1 MDERQLERMAKQLGA
16 RAEAKLDVELTAQAV
31 LKRLREEPVR
41 VAWWRRG
48 PVLQG
53 LAAAAVV
60 VLTAGILVS
69 NHVLD
74 GGRTPAAVFA
84 PVELQELSLEEL
96 EEVYDSVAVEAPVYE
111 LVAVGLH
118 DLNESELEELLRL
131 MEG

>member
-1 MDERQLERMAKQLGA
+1 MDERQLERMAKRLGE
-16 RAEAKLDVELTAQAV
+16 RAEGKLDVELTAQAV

-41 VAWWRRG
+41 VAWWRRA
-48 PVLQG
+48 PVLRG

-60 VLTAGILVS
+60 VLTAGILVT

-74 GGRTPAAVFA
+74 GGRTPAELFA

-96 EEVYDSVAVEAPVYE
+96 EEVYDSLAVEAPVYE
-111 LVAVGLH
+111 MVAVGLY
-118 DLNESELEELLRL
+118 DLNENELEELLRL

>member
-1 MDERQLERMAKQLGA
+1 MDERQLERLAKRLGE
-16 RAEAKLDVELTAQAV
+16 RAEAKLDVELTARAV

-41 VAWWRRG
+41 VVWWRRA

-53 LAAAAVV
+53 LAVAAVV
-60 VLTAGILVS
+60 VLTAGILVTS
-69 NHVLD
+69 HVLD
-74 GGRTPAAVFA
+74 GGRTPAELFA

-96 EEVYDSVAVEAPVYE
+96 EEVYDSLALEAPVYE
-111 LVAVGLH
+111 MVAVGLH

>member
-1 MDERQLERMAKQLGA
+1 MDERQLEHLAQRLGE
-16 RAEAKLDVELTAQAV
+16 RAESSLDVERTARAV

-41 VAWWRRG
+41 AVWWRRT
-48 PVLQG
+48 PVLQS

-60 VLTAGILVS
+60 VLTAGILVT

-74 GGRTPAAVFA
+74 GGRSPAELFA

-96 EEVYDSVAVEAPVYE
+96 EEVYDSLFVEAPVYE

-118 DLNESELEELLRL
+118 DLNENELEELLQL